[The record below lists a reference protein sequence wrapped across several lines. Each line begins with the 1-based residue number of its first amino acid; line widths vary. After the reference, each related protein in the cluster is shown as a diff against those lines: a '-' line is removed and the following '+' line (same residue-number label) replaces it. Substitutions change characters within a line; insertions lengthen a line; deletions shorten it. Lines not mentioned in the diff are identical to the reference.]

1 QFEALYPEGMCPG
14 WSVVVKG
21 ETSSST
27 SMFEINFLSYPGDQI
42 AFHFNP
48 RFASSRIV
56 CNSFL
61 ANHWG
66 REEVNSTFP
75 FEAKEPFQ
83 VALHHTTDVEIYSD
97 HDYFHIFI
105 DEHKILQYKHR
116 QKQLS
121 SITKLQILN
130 DITISSV
137 EITKRGLY

>member
-1 QFEALYPEGMCPG
+1 MLTAPLGQQRC
-14 WSVVVKG
+14 
-21 ETSSST
+21 
-27 SMFEINFLSYPGDQI
+27 SMTLCIPLSRFYRFEINFLSHPGDQI

-66 REEVNSTFP
+66 KEEVNKTFP

-83 VALHHTTDVEIYSD
+83 VEIYSD
-97 HDYFHIFI
+97 QEYFHIFI
-105 DEHKILQYKHR
+105 DENKILQYKHR

-130 DITISSV
+130 DIDISSV